1 VCDCPC
7 VGRAKWS
14 GRQDFPQ
21 FDKYLQLCFRISA
34 MEALDKAQK
43 LRELVTAVANLQR
56 SLGENFILVGGAS
69 LVCQGSERVTSDVDL
84 LLPGASIPR
93 LAFTLTQSPE
103 VTRRAGVIYSI
114 VGESEFPVDIL
125 QKVIG
130 EKTYE
135 DLEPF
140 TITIFDKIKTLDF
153 PIALGIKIRCWFLR
167 NDETPLGIQKQ
178 ESDLVDIG
186 FICQRMEQAGKVV
199 DDVVAKAIPIGCYNM
214 QLVKDCLK
222 ETGTLIL
229 FLSVGGH
236 KFQVPWEEDSEDQR
250 ECYIEMMADEE
261 EAAGQQGVTEEAFC
275 KENLSSGTWVS
286 P

>member
-1 VCDCPC
+1 
-7 VGRAKWS
+7 
-14 GRQDFPQ
+14 
-21 FDKYLQLCFRISA
+21 
-34 MEALDKAQK
+34 MEALDNRQK
-43 LRELVTAVANLQR
+43 LSEIVTAVANLQR

-93 LAFTLTQSPE
+93 LAYTLTQSS

-114 VGESEFPVDIL
+114 VEESEFPVDIL
-125 QKVIG
+125 EKVIG

-140 TITIFDKIKTLDF
+140 TITIFDEIKTLDF

-167 NDETPLGIQKQ
+167 DEETPLGIQKQ

-186 FICQRMEQAGKVV
+186 FICERMEQAGKVV
-199 DDVVAKAIPIGCYNM
+199 DDMVAKAIPISCYNM

-222 ETGTLIL
+222 DTGSLAL

-236 KFQVPWEEDSEDQR
+236 KFQVPWEEDSEEQR
-250 ECYIEMMADEE
+250 GYYMEMMADEA
-261 EAAGQQGVTEEAFC
+261 EAACQQGVTEEGF
-275 KENLSSGTWVS
+275 VR
-286 P
+286 PRVR